1 MIPMRGA
8 GRDTQLA
15 ERDYQLIKR
24 EDTDL
29 TEAQFESVR
38 TAVNIA
44 RDHEVKTVKRLIT
57 LMKVDG
63 YTDAEA
69 KWAVQYWADNLVENH
84 RW

>member
-8 GRDTQLA
+8 GRDTQLL
-15 ERDYQLIKR
+15 ERDYTLIKR

-29 TEAQFESVR
+29 TEVQFESVR

-44 RDHEVKTVKRLIT
+44 RDHQVKTVADLKK
-57 LMKVDG
+57 LMQVDG
-63 YTDAEA
+63 YTKAEA
-69 KWAVQYWADNLVENH
+69 EWAVQYWAANLVENH

>member
-1 MIPMRGA
+1 MIPLRGA
-8 GRDTQLA
+8 G
-15 ERDYQLIKR
+15 RDYQLIKQ

-29 TEAQFESVR
+29 TDIQFESVR

-44 RDHEVKTVKRLIT
+44 RDHQVKSAKRLIT

-63 YTDAEA
+63 YTDEEA
-69 KWAVQYWADNLVENH
+69 KWAVQYWADNMVENH